1 MILSECKRDGFPL
14 AIINGRR
21 QCVAEF
27 LNQCLGYKQITD
39 VIQRGGTMFY
49 VFEDGHEL
57 PLLCYCCNS
66 PLGCDNLSAERDRL
80 VGLYLK
86 SMTWDIE
93 MVEEREGVDFR
104 LEFASPINKN
114 TILQVQ
120 TSVMS
125 ADKLIHPAACINN
138 KKAPPVIELAPH
150 RKHRKRR

>member
-27 LNQCLGYKQITD
+27 LNQCLGFKKVTD
-39 VIQRGGTMFY
+39 VIRRDDTLFY

-66 PLGCDNLSAERDRL
+66 PLGCDDLSAERERII
-80 VGLYLK
+80 GLYLK
-86 SMTWDIE
+86 SMTWDIAMLE
-93 MVEEREGVDFR
+93 KREIIDFR
-104 LEFASPINKN
+104 LELASPIDKN

-125 ADKLIHPAACINN
+125 ADKLIHPATCINN
-138 KKAPPVIELAPH
+138 KKAPPVIEPAPY
-150 RKHRKRR
+150 RKRRKRR